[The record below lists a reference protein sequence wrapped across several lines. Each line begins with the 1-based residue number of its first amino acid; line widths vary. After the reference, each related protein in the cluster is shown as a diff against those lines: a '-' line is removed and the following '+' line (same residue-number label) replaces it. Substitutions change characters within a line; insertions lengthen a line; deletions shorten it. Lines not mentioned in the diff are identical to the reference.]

1 MRLIFNIKKSRSS
14 WLQFSKTILFK
25 SVIKLFQRATPDLQ
39 MIWVLTTTC
48 LHSNHSLHNMCAS
61 TKETKTILSIRF
73 PEYTLKKIYILIW
86 FSPNINVFVEH
97 SCHLIYLRKHL
108 WKVWDR
114 IVILKMKLMFPEY
127 LCYIYPNCKNALLCW
142 FPWQLVTA
150 ETASEVQELLF
161 EGRES
166 CYHTHSS
173 ICNVF
178 MKAIMFS

>member
-1 MRLIFNIKKSRSS
+1 
-14 WLQFSKTILFK
+14 
-25 SVIKLFQRATPDLQ
+25 
-39 MIWVLTTTC
+39 MIWVLTRTC
-48 LHSNHSLHNMCAS
+48 LHSNYSLHNTCAS

-73 PEYTLKKIYILIW
+73 PEYTLKKKKKYFHLTC
-86 FSPNINVFVEH
+86 FFFFEH

-114 IVILKMKLMFPEY
+114 RVILKTKLMFPEY
-127 LCYIYPNCKNALLCW
+127 FCYIYPNCKNALLCW

-150 ETASEVQELLF
+150 EAASEVQELLF

-166 CYHTHSS
+166 CYHPHSS

-178 MKAIMFS
+178 MKAFICFHNYILISFRF